1 MRIAEALIM
10 VDTRSVVAMPID
22 PDDVDD
28 AEIEADPRMA
38 EYEAELAER
47 RNQAISAGRRKGG
60 AAGGAMAA
68 AMLALRDVI
77 EGPPKEDAPVT
88 VEASGDPLDLEKD
101 GFGGTFGEVVVEAP
115 PLERLEP
122 VTNRKTPR
130 R

>member
-1 MRIAEALIM
+1 M
-10 VDTRSVVAMPID
+10 SND
-22 PDDVDD
+22 PDPVDD
-28 AEIEADPRMA
+28 SDQAAFETDPRMVA
-38 EYEAELAER
+38 YEAELADR
-47 RNQAISAGRRKGG
+47 RNNAINAGRRKGG

-101 GFGGTFGEVVVEAP
+101 GFGGTFGEVAVEAP
-115 PLERLEP
+115 PLERLAP
-122 VTNRKTPR
+122 VTNRKR